1 MALYRVYSSTP
12 MGPSNPNALR
22 VRVMAP
28 GNVTLAA
35 PGATIDGVTMSVGD
49 EFLAPAQSTTTQDGL
64 YVYQG
69 ASTPATRSLRLPVG
83 ADAAGL
89 LCVIEEG
96 TSADQVVLCTNDTGS
111 AVVGTNNL
119 AFSVLGTASVKA
131 KCFLFTTPAAA
142 GVNVHAAIAS
152 NNASAVTTAL
162 TNPVIP
168 RTVQVVFTALWDGGD
183 ITIVG
188 TDQFDNA
195 QTEVIADVA
204 GSTVQGV
211 KVWKTITSISN
222 ETVGA
227 GGGLTATVQTGPTL
241 GLLTAISGSAFG
253 IATAS
258 GAADNAVFNA
268 TYNSVTFAAA
278 PNGSRTYV
286 VTYNVSN

>member
-12 MGPSNPNALR
+12 MGASDPNALK

-28 GNVTLAA
+28 GNVTLAT
-35 PGATIDGVTMSVGD
+35 PGATIDGVTMVVGD
-49 EFLAPAQSTTTQDGL
+49 EFLAPAQSTTTQDGI
-64 YVYQG
+64 YVFQG
-69 ASTPATRSLRLPVG
+69 ASTPATRSLRLPTG

-89 LCVIEEG
+89 LCVVEEG
-96 TSADQVVLCTNDTGS
+96 TAADEVVLCTNDTGA
-111 AVVGTNNL
+111 AVVGTANL
-119 AFSVLGTASVKA
+119 VFSVLGTASVKA
-131 KCFLFTTPAAA
+131 KCFQFTTPAAA
-142 GVNVHAAIAS
+142 GVNVHADIAS
-152 NNASAVTTAL
+152 DNAAAVTTAL

-195 QTEVIADVA
+195 QTEVIADAA
-204 GSTVQGV
+204 GTTVQGV
-211 KVWKTITSISN
+211 KIWKTITSINN
-222 ETVGA
+222 ETIGA
-227 GGGLTATVQTGPTL
+227 GGVLTATVQTGPTL

-253 IATAS
+253 LCHTS

-268 TYNSVTFAAA
+268 TYHSVTPAAA

-286 VTYNVSN
+286 VCYNVSN